1 MTKLLTP
8 SLYATSRTRYS
19 QTISAD
25 RNSPGG
31 RLLYLDFEPRGIE
44 ELVSSSTFRN
54 LHLPEAEMKRATWW
68 LKRPGSDFLVQGEFL
83 PADLD
88 GTFVTIAGML
98 ESIFERDRV
107 RMTQAGF
114 EVVELDI
121 WYE

>member
-8 SLYATSRTRYS
+8 SFYATSRTRYS
-19 QTISAD
+19 QTITAD

-31 RLLYLDFEPRGIE
+31 RLLYFNFEVRGIE
-44 ELVSSSTFRN
+44 QLVSSSSFRN

-68 LKRPGSDFLVQGEFL
+68 LKRPGSDFLVQGESL

-98 ESIFERDRV
+98 ESILERERV
-107 RMTQAGF
+107 RMTREGL